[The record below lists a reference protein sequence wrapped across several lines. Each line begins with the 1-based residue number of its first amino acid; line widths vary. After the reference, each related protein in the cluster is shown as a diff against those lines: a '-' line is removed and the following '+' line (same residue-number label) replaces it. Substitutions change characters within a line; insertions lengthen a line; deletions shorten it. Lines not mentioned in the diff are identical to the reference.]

1 MDIAKKF
8 EKPMME
14 IILLSTE
21 DVIVTSGSG
30 CEGTDCVLVCSQ
42 ECRSVT
48 Q

>member
-30 CEGTDCVLVCSQ
+30 CTGRDCVWECSND
-42 ECRSVT
+42 CKDIT
-48 Q
+48 